1 MIAALKQD
9 LENCINPEKAAFF
22 PRFFKT
28 GKGQYGE
35 GDIFWGITV
44 PNVRSVVKNHEKS
57 ISLED
62 VQSLINDPIHEVR
75 LTAIFIL
82 VNKFTKTKDENVKK
96 EIYEFYL
103 DNTRGVNNWDLVDGS
118 AAQIVGGYLFDK
130 DRSKIYE
137 LVKSNSLWE
146 QRIAMIAT
154 FYFIRRNQ
162 FEDTFQIAEILLHH
176 PHDLIHKAV
185 GWMLREVGNRDLEQ
199 LETFLN
205 QHYATMPR
213 TMLRYAIEK
222 FPERVRQAYLKRG

>member
-44 PNVRSVVKNHEKS
+44 PNVRSVVKYHEKS

-62 VQSLINDPIHEVR
+62 VQFLINDPIHEVR
-75 LTAIFIL
+75 LAAIFIL
-82 VNKFTKTKDENVKK
+82 VNKFTKTKDENEKK
-96 EIYEFYL
+96 DIYEFYL
-103 DNTRGVNNWDLVDGS
+103 DNIRGVNNWDLVDGS

-130 DRSKIYE
+130 ERSKIYE

-185 GWMLREVGNRDLEQ
+185 GWMLREVGNRDIEQ

-222 FPERVRQAYLKRG
+222 FPEPVRQAYLKKG

>member
-62 VQSLINDPIHEVR
+62 IQSLINDPIHEVR
-75 LTAIFIL
+75 LAAIFVL

-96 EIYEFYL
+96 DIYEFYL
-103 DNTRGVNNWDLVDGS
+103 ANTRGVNNWDQNWWS
-118 AAQIVGGYLFDK
+118 
-130 DRSKIYE
+130 
-137 LVKSNSLWE
+137 
-146 QRIAMIAT
+146 
-154 FYFIRRNQ
+154 FYC
-162 FEDTFQIAEILLHH
+162 T
-176 PHDLIHKAV
+176 
-185 GWMLREVGNRDLEQ
+185 
-199 LETFLN
+199 
-205 QHYATMPR
+205 
-213 TMLRYAIEK
+213 
-222 FPERVRQAYLKRG
+222 LKYTHNCN